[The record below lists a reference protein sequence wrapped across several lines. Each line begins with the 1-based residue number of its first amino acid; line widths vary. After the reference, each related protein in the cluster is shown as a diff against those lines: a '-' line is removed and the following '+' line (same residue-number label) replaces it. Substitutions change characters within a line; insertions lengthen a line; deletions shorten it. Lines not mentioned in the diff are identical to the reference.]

1 MKIEKV
7 KISELNS
14 PDWNPR
20 YITEEDF
27 NKLKNSIETF
37 GYVDP
42 IIVNKYNMNIVGG
55 NQRYQALVKL
65 GYEDVDVIFI
75 DEPNLDREKALNIAL
90 NKISGD
96 WDTVKL
102 NSLVEE
108 LKMKNFDLD
117 LTGFDEIELEE
128 IALENESIDI
138 DGIEDDF
145 DEDEFLFEDDYD
157 LNYTIKFNSKK
168 DEQSFYVFLDKVNN
182 EYDGN
187 VSTNILDFLEKY
199 IEENPNKY
207 NSEYELILQDDNE
220 KDRLYNLL
228 YKLEERNGINCN
240 LFDLIREV

>member
-168 DEQSFYVFLDKVNN
+168 DEQSFYAFLDKVNN

>member
-37 GYVDP
+37 GYIDP

-96 WDTVKL
+96 WDTAKL

-138 DGIEDDF
+138 DGIEDDL

>member
-37 GYVDP
+37 GYIDP

-145 DEDEFLFEDDYD
+145 DEDEFLFEDNYD

-207 NSEYELILQDDNE
+207 ISEYELILQDDNE

>member
-96 WDTVKL
+96 WDTDKL